1 MRDLYTCQMIIAYI
15 FRTVTI
21 FFSLSVKVLP
31 LHFNNRATLKIACY
45 LKVMI
50 LNLFRFNLKYK
61 ESRVSFFDPKRIFC
75 LQLLVN

>member
-21 FFSLSVKVLP
+21 FFSLSAKVFL
-31 LHFNNRATLKIACY
+31 RATLKIACY
-45 LKVMI
+45 LRVMI